1 MKKKL
6 KDNKGNEKQKNIEWP
21 QYKNIWRKPTS

>member
-6 KDNKGNEKQKNIEWP
+6 KDNKGNEKQKNIEWL
-21 QYKNIWRKPTS
+21 QYKNIWRKPSS